1 MTWRQCSAPTVP
13 HESAYYPEPAI
24 GAVRREVTMIVSAC
38 RPNILQEFSE
48 LSHPTRA
55 IPRIRD
61 YAT

>member
-1 MTWRQCSAPTVP
+1 MSRRECSAPTVP
-13 HESAYYPEPAI
+13 YELAYYSGPSI

-55 IPRIRD
+55 ISRIRD
-61 YAT
+61 YAP